1 MPDTHDWLDID
12 YRTLFRLHPDRRI
25 ERENDPDCS
34 PGPRFW
40 LGRSTDGNLAGVRA
54 DVPTAVADELARVA
68 DNEPLLADRTP
79 PAHLERYLALLAP
92 VSHWNIGFVYALPHA
107 LGFDTDARVALIDGD
122 SDAGRHLLHALS
134 TRGMPDGLCSMG
146 FRSVA
151 DLWAPWC
158 AAVVDGEVA
167 SVAFAA
173 RLSDVGA
180 ELGLATAP
188 AFRGRG
194 LAAAV
199 TAAWSRL
206 PSLQTRTLFYSTDSD
221 NLASQRVAS
230 RLGLTL
236 RGTTLRVA

>member
-1 MPDTHDWLDID
+1 M
-12 YRTLFRLHPDRRI
+12 
-25 ERENDPDCS
+25 
-34 PGPRFW
+34 
-40 LGRSTDGNLAGVRA
+40 
-54 DVPTAVADELARVA
+54 
-68 DNEPLLADRTP
+68 P

-92 VSHWNIGFVYALPHA
+92 VAHWNIGLVYALPHA
-107 LGFDTDARVALIDGD
+107 CGFDTDTRVALINGD
-122 SDAGRHLLHALS
+122 SDAGWHLMHALS
-134 TRGMPDGLCSMG
+134 THGMPEGLFSMG
-146 FRSVA
+146 FRSAA

-158 AAVVDGEVA
+158 AAVVDGEIA

-173 RLSDVGA
+173 RLSAVGA

-206 PSLQTRTLFYSTDSD
+206 PSLQTRTLFYSTDRG
-221 NLASQRVAS
+221 NHASQRVAS

-236 RGTTLRVA
+236 RGTTLRVV

>member
-1 MPDTHDWLDID
+1 MPDAHDWLDTD

-40 LGRSTDGNLAGVRA
+40 LGRSADGNLAGIRA
-54 DVPTAVADELARVA
+54 DVPTAVADELAHLA
-68 DNEPLLADRTP
+68 SSEPPLADHMQ
-79 PAHLERYLALLAP
+79 PAHLDRYLALLAP
-92 VSHWNIGFVYALPHA
+92 VPHWNIGLVCPLPHA

-134 TRGMPDGLCSMG
+134 THGMPEGLYSMG
-146 FRSVA
+146 FRSAA

-173 RLSDVGA
+173 RLSEAGA
-180 ELGLATAP
+180 ELGLATAT

-194 LAAAV
+194 P
-199 TAAWSRL
+199 R
-206 PSLQTRTLFYSTDSD
+206 R
-221 NLASQRVAS
+221 R
-230 RLGLTL
+230 
-236 RGTTLRVA
+236 

>member
-1 MPDTHDWLDID
+1 MPDANDWLDID
-12 YRTLFRLHPDRRI
+12 YRTLFRLHPNRRI
-25 ERENDPDCS
+25 EHENDPECS
-34 PGPRFW
+34 PAPRFW
-40 LGRSTDGNLAGVRA
+40 LGRCADGNLAGIRA
-54 DVPTAVADELARVA
+54 DVPTPIADELARVA
-68 DNEPLLADRTP
+68 DSEPPIADRMQ

-92 VSHWNIGFVYALPHA
+92 VPHWNIGLVYPLPHA
-107 LGFDTDARVALIDGD
+107 LGFDTDPRVALIDGD
-122 SDAGRHLLHALS
+122 SDAGRRLLHALS
-134 TRGMPDGLCSMG
+134 THGMPEGLFSMG
-146 FRSVA
+146 FRRVA

-173 RLSDVGA
+173 RLSEVGA

-199 TAAWSRL
+199 TTAWSRL
-206 PSLQTRTLFYSTDSD
+206 PSLQTRTLFYSTGSD
-221 NLASQRVAS
+221 NRASQRVAS

-236 RGTTLRVA
+236 RGTTLRVT

>member
-1 MPDTHDWLDID
+1 MPDANDWLDID

-25 ERENDPDCS
+25 ERENDPECS
-34 PGPRFW
+34 PAPRFW
-40 LGRSTDGNLAGVRA
+40 LGRCADGSLAGVRT
-54 DVPTAVADELARVA
+54 DVPTPIADALAR
-68 DNEPLLADRTP
+68 LADSEPPMADRMQ

-92 VSHWNIGFVYALPHA
+92 VPHWNIGLVYPLPHA
-107 LGFDTDARVALIDGD
+107 LRFDTDPRVALIGGD

-134 TRGMPDGLCSMG
+134 TQGMPEGLFSMG
-146 FRSVA
+146 FRRAA

-167 SVAFAA
+167 SIAFAA
-173 RLSDVGA
+173 RLSEAGA

-221 NLASQRVAS
+221 NRASQRVAS